1 MVGRRKRMPKKGE
14 SNKKEVEENL
24 ERNED
29 EIMKLNRML
38 GAVLE
43 YISDENVEVI
53 DFEYLLNHTD
63 GLREWWSQYLEKN
76 REKIVK
82 EIKETLDKLSLDEL
96 QQIREQIN
104 ENVKKG

>member
-1 MVGRRKRMPKKGE
+1 MPKKGG
-14 SNKKEVEENL
+14 SNSEKVEESLLEDRKL
-24 ERNED
+24 ERQED
-29 EIMKLNRML
+29 EVMKLNRML

-43 YISDENVEVI
+43 YISDEEVEVI
-53 DFEYLLNHTD
+53 DFEYLLSHTD
-63 GLREWWSQYLEKN
+63 GLREWWSQYQEKN

-96 QQIREQIN
+96 QQLREQIN